1 MIEKLKHYAIENPPA
16 TSIYDEEAMTALQ
29 LAGRTAGKM
38 NETVQAFNE
47 LDEKTQAAIDSI
59 PGVVSMDV
67 EAHIQ
72 GGAFDKQI
80 SDYAG
85 DLEGRLNNLLGSV
98 KTGTTT
104 MDAEVIDIRTGMG
117 GERYSN
123 AGTAVRSQLSR
134 LKKEVS
140 YGSVHTN
147 GAPIVEFVEGDHVK
161 LTLPGTTNIFFNG
174 IRYGVDNLTATLSGI
189 SSYHLFSVFFNYA
202 DKTLSV
208 ATSFTE
214 MPENCVM
221 IGRIYRHGVYLY
233 DHSHS
238 RYEYYAEHNRNQVV
252 KIWANE
258 PATVDT
264 SDNRVYT
271 INVPLLHVYFG
282 GNLFNIGAAS
292 LTYDTSGSTAI
303 VRYLCYNA
311 NTEEY
316 FITTHSAELTWDCW
330 IVGIWSLRTGIILN
344 NQGEWMRGHKTPASL
359 ILGRSGDCVEF
370 NSVTRRVTF
379 PNDTL
384 VLTNMYPGYYI
395 QLADSKDNSSISWEN
410 FASSAL
416 CVYLNSKTEQL
427 EIHQYNEMVQP
438 HLYLL
443 CSFRTTGAVDIGVP
457 YRWDGRL
464 FNMDTAGG
472 GAGEVYAN
480 INSVAH
486 RGYSVEA
493 PENTLAA
500 YRAAK
505 AAGFKYAECDVQ
517 FTSDNVPVLIH
528 DATIDNTSNGSGTVA
543 NMTYNQLIGYD
554 FGSWKGSEFTG
565 EKIPRFEDFIHLC
578 RDIGLHPYIELKT
591 DMTASQIEKLV
602 QIVRRHGM
610 SGKVTWISFDISNL
624 YHVLELGYDNRVG
637 YICTPSRNA
646 IDELAGLMDA
656 MTHPFIVTS
665 YGDVS
670 TDMVD
675 YASQYNLPWEVYTV
689 NDASIGAAL
698 DPYVSGIISDSLHF
712 GNLLREVNL

>member
-1 MIEKLKHYAIENPPA
+1 MIEKLNHYAIENPPA
-16 TSIYDEEAMTALQ
+16 TSVYDEEAMTALE
-29 LAGRTAGKM
+29 LAGRTAGKV
-38 NETVQAFNE
+38 NETVQAFND
-47 LDEKTQAAIDSI
+47 LDEKTRAAIESI

-72 GGAFDKQI
+72 GGDFDKQI

-85 DLEGRLNNLLGSV
+85 DLDGRLNNLLGSV
-98 KTGTTT
+98 KAGSTS
-104 MDAEVIDIRTGMG
+104 MDAEVIDIRTGVG
-117 GERYSN
+117 GEQYPN

-147 GAPIVEFVEGDHVK
+147 GAPIVEFAEGDHVK

-174 IRYGVDNLTATLSGI
+174 LRYGVDNLTATLTGI
-189 SSYHLFSVFFNYA
+189 SSYHLFSVFFNYV

-282 GNLFNIGAAS
+282 GNLFNIGATS
-292 LTYDTSGSTAI
+292 LSYDTGGSTAI

-395 QLADSKDNSSISWEN
+395 QLADSKGNSSISWEN

-416 CVYLNSKTEQL
+416 CVYINSKTEQL

-472 GAGEVYAN
+472 SPDVYAN
-480 INSVAH
+480 IKSVAH
-486 RGYSVEA
+486 RGYSVGA

-500 YRAAK
+500 FRAAK
-505 AAGFKYAECDVQ
+505 AMGFKYVECDVA
-517 FTSDNVPVLIH
+517 FTSDKVPVLLH
-528 DATIDNTSNGSGTVA
+528 DDTIDRTSNGTGAVA
-543 NMTYNQLIGYD
+543 SMTYAQLLQYD
-554 FGSWKGSEFTG
+554 FGSWKGSEYAG
-565 EKIPRFEDFIHLC
+565 EKIPRFEDFIRLC
-578 RDIGLHPYIELKT
+578 RDIGLHPYIEIKGEV
-591 DMTASQIEKLV
+591 TAGRIDDLV

-610 SGKVTWISFDISNL
+610 IRNVTWVSFSINNL
-624 YHVLELGYDNRVG
+624 YEVLNLDPAARIGLNCTLSASAIDDMVSISDGANEPFIMAGYGSITAELVG
-637 YICTPSRNA
+637 YCADSEIPVEA
-646 IDELAGLMDA
+646 
-656 MTHPFIVTS
+656 
-665 YGDVS
+665 
-670 TDMVD
+670 
-675 YASQYNLPWEVYTV
+675 WTV

-712 GNLLREVNL
+712 GNIFREVNL